1 MTPGSSSSAAAD
13 RFDPVTLEV
22 IRHRLDMVAEE
33 MQSTLL
39 RSSCSPIVKEG
50 LDASA
55 SLFTLDGTTLA
66 QACAI
71 AIHLGTLIPA
81 VASILARFPVEQMR
95 DGDIYILNDPYS
107 GGTHLPDFA
116 VVMPIFAAGR
126 PIALAATMTHHQDVG
141 GKTAGSV
148 PTNSTEI
155 YQEGLRIPPV
165 AWAREGRFD
174 ETLTAVLRLNVRIPD
189 IFMGDLHA
197 QVAACKIAA
206 VRLGEAVSKFGDNTL
221 LSAFSLLLDRAEAMT
236 RAALRRLKPGTYRAV
251 DYLDNDGIDLDRRI
265 RIEVAATVGDGT
277 IHFDLT
283 GSSPQVK
290 GPINCVPSGSL
301 AAACFAVRAVTDPSI
316 PNNGGCFR
324 PIRLTLPPASIVNP
338 VEPAPVNAR
347 TATIKRITNTMLM
360 ALAEV
365 APERVPAPNS
375 GELLVMAWGG
385 LRRGG
390 ASFVT
395 GELLAGGAGAGDGFD
410 GVDAIETDATN
421 CMNLPV
427 EAMELDAPIRVH
439 RWQLVSELRRCRPV
453 SRWPWPIEG
462 IRDPRRCR
470 RHRVLRPSWRAPLHR
485 GLRRGGR
492 VGRWRRPVPHRAGR
506 WHTGGDPLEDRR
518 PPGVRRSR
526 RDLDRRWR
534 RLRPSRDPRA
544 RGRCKRH
551 RRRQDQRAGSGA
563 TNRVAS
569 GAPNRM
575 HRGAHRPDGAHDQAR

>member
-1 MTPGSSSSAAAD
+1 MTSLPSAAINAD

-22 IRHRLDMVAEE
+22 IRHRLDKVAEE

-39 RSSCSPIVKEG
+39 KSSCSPIVKEG

-81 VASILARFPVEQMR
+81 VSAILARFPVDQMR
-95 DGDIYILNDPYS
+95 DGDIYMLNDPYC

-116 VVMPIFAAGR
+116 VVMPIFAGGR

-148 PTNSTEI
+148 PTDSTEI
-155 YQEGLRIPPV
+155 YQEGIRIPPV
-165 AWAREGRFD
+165 AWARAGVFD
-174 ETLTAVLRLNVRIPD
+174 ETLTAVLRQNVRIPD
-189 IFMGDLHA
+189 VFMGDLHA

-206 VRLGEAVSKFGDNTL
+206 IRLGEAASKFGDNTI
-221 LSAFSLLLDRAEAMT
+221 LSAFSILLDRGEAMT
-236 RAALRRLKPGTYRAV
+236 RDALRRLTPGTYRAV
-251 DYLDNDGIDLDRRI
+251 DYLDNDGIDIDQRI
-265 RIEVAATVGDGT
+265 RIEVAATIADGT

-301 AAACFAVRAVTDPSI
+301 AAACFAVKAVTDPSI

-324 PIRLTLPPASIVNP
+324 PISLTLPPGSIVNP
-338 VEPAPVNAR
+338 REPAPVNAR

-360 ALAEV
+360 ALAGV
-365 APERVPAPNS
+365 APDRIPAPNS

-385 LRRGG
+385 QRRNGER
-390 ASFVT
+390 FVT
-395 GELLAGGAGAGDGFD
+395 GELLAGGAGGGNGFD

-427 EAMELDAPIRVH
+427 EAMELDAPIRVR
-439 RWQLVSELRRCRPV
+439 RWQLVPDSGGAGRFRGGLGQLKEYEILEDVAGTMSYSHRGERHFTAAAGLAGGSPGGMAHSVIIRVDGTREVIPSKV
-453 SRWPWPIEG
+453 VTRLGVGDRVVISTAGGGGYGEPSQ
-462 IRDPRRCR
+462 RDPESIAKD
-470 RHRVLRPSWRAPLHR
+470 VAD
-485 GLRRGGR
+485 GK
-492 VGRWRRPVPHRAGR
+492 VGEVAAG
-506 WHTGGDPLEDRR
+506 
-518 PPGVRRSR
+518 
-526 RDLDRRWR
+526 
-534 RLRPSRDPRA
+534 
-544 RGRCKRH
+544 
-551 RRRQDQRAGSGA
+551 
-563 TNRVAS
+563 
-569 GAPNRM
+569 
-575 HRGAHRPDGAHDQAR
+575 

>member
-1 MTPGSSSSAAAD
+1 MTATGATHAIELAAD

-22 IRHRLDMVAEE
+22 IRHRLDKIAEE
-33 MQSTLL
+33 MQATLL
-39 RSSCSPIVKEG
+39 KSSCSPIVKEG

-81 VASILARFPVEQMR
+81 VGAIIAKFPVDQMC
-95 DGDIYILNDPYS
+95 DGDIYILNDPYC

-116 VVMPIFAAGR
+116 VVMPVFAGGR

-148 PTNSTEI
+148 PTDSTEI
-155 YQEGLRIPPV
+155 FQEGIRIPPV
-165 AWAREGRFD
+165 AWARAGVFD
-174 ETLTAVLRLNVRIPD
+174 ETLTTVLRQNVRIPD

-206 VRLGEAVSKFGDNTL
+206 VRLREASEKFGHNAL
-221 LSAFSLLLDRAEAMT
+221 LTSFAVLLDRAESMT
-236 RAALRRLKPGTYRAV
+236 RAALAKLPAGTYRAV
-251 DYLDNDGIDLDRRI
+251 DFLDNDGIDLDQRI
-265 RIEVAATVGDGT
+265 RIEVAATVADGA

-301 AAACFAVRAVTDPSI
+301 AAACFAVRGVTDPAI

-324 PIRLTLPPASIVNP
+324 PISLTLPEGSIVNP
-338 VEPAPVNAR
+338 REPAPVNAR
-347 TATIKRITNTMLM
+347 TATIKRITNTMLK
-360 ALAEV
+360 ALAGV
-365 APERVPAPNS
+365 APGRVPAPNS

-385 LRRGG
+385 QRKDGS
-390 ASFVT
+390 SFVT

-427 EAMELDAPIRVH
+427 EAMELDAPIRVK
-439 RWQLVSELRRCRPV
+439 RWQLV
-453 SRWPWPIEG
+453 
-462 IRDPRRCR
+462 
-470 RHRVLRPSWRAPLHR
+470 
-485 GLRRGGR
+485 
-492 VGRWRRPVPHRAGR
+492 
-506 WHTGGDPLEDRR
+506 
-518 PPGVRRSR
+518 
-526 RDLDRRWR
+526 
-534 RLRPSRDPRA
+534 
-544 RGRCKRH
+544 
-551 RRRQDQRAGSGA
+551 AGSGGDGA
-563 TNRVAS
+563 FLGGRGQLKEYEILDDVAGTVS
-569 GAPNRM
+569 YS
-575 HRGAHRPDGAHDQAR
+575 HRGERHFVAADGLAGGKPGLLARSWITRSDGTEEIIPSKTVTRLAPGDRIVITTAGGGGYGPPEIRGSEARARDEADGKV

>member
-1 MTPGSSSSAAAD
+1 M
-13 RFDPVTLEV
+13 
-22 IRHRLDMVAEE
+22 IRHRLDKIAEE
-33 MQSTLL
+33 MQATLL
-39 RSSCSPIVKEG
+39 KSSCSPIVKEG

-81 VASILARFPVEQMR
+81 VASIIKTFPVEQMR
-95 DGDIYILNDPYS
+95 EGDIYILNDPYC

-116 VVMPIFAAGR
+116 VVMPVFAGGR

-155 YQEGLRIPPV
+155 YQEGIRIPAV
-165 AWAREGRFD
+165 AWARAGVFD
-174 ETLTAVLRLNVRIPD
+174 ETLTAVLRQNVRIPD

-206 VRLGEAVSKFGDNTL
+206 VRLREAASKLGDNTL
-221 LSAFSLLLDRAEAMT
+221 LSAFSILLDRAEAMT

-251 DYLDNDGIDLDRRI
+251 DYLDNDGIDIDRRI
-265 RIEVAATVGDGT
+265 KIEVAATIGDGT

-301 AAACFAVRAVTDPSI
+301 AAACFAVRAVTDPAI

-324 PIRLTLPPASIVNP
+324 PITLTLPAGSIVNP
-338 VEPAPVNAR
+338 REPAPVNAR

-365 APERVPAPNS
+365 APERIPAPNS

-385 LRRGG
+385 QRRDGR
-390 ASFVT
+390 SFVT
-395 GELLAGGAGAGDGFD
+395 GELLAGGAVRGNGFD

-427 EAMELDAPIRVH
+427 EAMELDAPIRVR
-439 RWQLVSELRRCRPV
+439 RWQLCRLRRRRPV
-453 SRWPWPIEG
+453 PRRPRSAQG
-462 IRDPRRCR
+462 VRDPRRCR
-470 RHRVLRPSWRAPLHR
+470 RRHVLLAPRRAAR
-485 GLRRGGR
+485 GRG
-492 VGRWRRPVPHRAGR
+492 VCRAGGADAALAR
-506 WHTGGDPLEDRR
+506 SDIYRR
-518 PPGVRRSR
+518 DGAAVEFRRSWYLARARRSR
-526 RDLDRRWR
+526 HHRDRRR
-534 RLRPSRDPRA
+534 RRMGTAGPTLA
-544 RGRCKRH
+544 RGACGRYR
-551 RRRQDQRAGSGA
+551 
-563 TNRVAS
+563 
-569 GAPNRM
+569 
-575 HRGAHRPDGAHDQAR
+575 

>member
-1 MTPGSSSSAAAD
+1 MSRFDWGETSAD
-13 RFDPVTLEV
+13 RFDPITLEV
-22 IRHRLDMVAEE
+22 IRHRLDKIAEE
-33 MQSTLL
+33 MQATLL
-39 RSSCSPIVKEG
+39 KSSCSPIVKEG

-81 VASILARFPVEQMR
+81 VASIIKTFPVEQMHE
-95 DGDIYILNDPYS
+95 GDIYILNDPYC

-116 VVMPIFAAGR
+116 VVMPVFAGSR

-148 PTNSTEI
+148 PTDSTEI
-155 YQEGLRIPPV
+155 YQEGIRIPAV
-165 AWAREGRFD
+165 AWARAGVFD
-174 ETLTAVLRLNVRIPD
+174 ETLTAVLRQNVRIPD
-189 IFMGDLHA
+189 VFIGDLHA

-206 VRLGEAVSKFGDNTL
+206 VRLREAASKLGDNTL
-221 LSAFSLLLDRAEAMT
+221 LSAFSILLDRAEAMT

-251 DYLDNDGIDLDRRI
+251 DFLDNDGIDISRRI
-265 RIEVAATVGDGT
+265 KIEVAATIGDGT

-301 AAACFAVRAVTDPSI
+301 AAACFAVRAVTDPAI

-324 PIRLTLPPASIVNP
+324 PITLTLPAGSIVNP
-338 VEPAPVNAR
+338 REPAPVNAR

-365 APERVPAPNS
+365 APERIPAPNS

-385 LRRGG
+385 QRRDGR
-390 ASFVT
+390 SFVT
-395 GELLAGGAGAGDGFD
+395 GELLAGGAGGGNGFD

-427 EAMELDAPIRVH
+427 EAMELDAPIRVR
-439 RWQLVSELRRCRPV
+439 RWQLV
-453 SRWPWPIEG
+453 
-462 IRDPRRCR
+462 RDSGGAGRFRGGLGQLKEYEILDD
-470 RHRVLRPSWRAPLHR
+470 VAGTMSYSHR
-485 GLRRGGR
+485 GERHFTAAAGLQGG
-492 VGRWRRPVPHRAGR
+492 GAG
-506 WHTGGDPLEDRR
+506 GLA
-518 PPGVRRSR
+518 RSTITR
-526 RDLDRRWR
+526 RDGREEVIPSKVVTWLAPGDRVIVSTAGGGGYGPPAAREAEAVA
-534 RLRPSRDPRA
+534 RDVA
-544 RGRCKRH
+544 DGKVGVAA
-551 RRRQDQRAGSGA
+551 AGSVYRNVG
-563 TNRVAS
+563 S
-569 GAPNRM
+569 
-575 HRGAHRPDGAHDQAR
+575 HPDPGEIV